1 MTMDEL
7 ASCTRKTQYFHG
19 YTGRNKPHEDK
30 TEHGAYWNS
39 NSQWSVISVYMRT
52 VFPTDT
58 AHLLICTHPQQEE
71 WTSDLSKNM
80 KKKSSHY
87 VPLTEV
93 FAFNTC
99 LISRNL
105 IFFSLIAHFLTAL
118 AYNNDKSLFRGRNAK
133 IGYFISNTN
142 LSQALKWCKAKSNRP
157 MLKILQ
163 HHTVLFCES
172 TQAVSVVV
180 LVPKR
185 KEMPNCSKNN
195 RASGKHEWEGVDSL
209 ADWKPGRLLRHPSP
223 FISD

>member
-1 MTMDEL
+1 M
-7 ASCTRKTQYFHG
+7 
-19 YTGRNKPHEDK
+19 GRNKPHEDK

-52 VFPTDT
+52 VFPTNT

-80 KKKSSHY
+80 KKKFLSLCSY
-87 VPLTEV
+87 NWSIC
-93 FAFNTC
+93 FYTC
-99 LISRNL
+99 LIFRN
-105 IFFSLIAHFLTAL
+105 FFLIAHFLTAL

-209 ADWKPGRLLRHPSP
+209 GDREPGRLLRHPSP

>member
-1 MTMDEL
+1 MTVDEL
-7 ASCTRKTQYFHG
+7 ASCTRKTQCFHG

-30 TEHGAYWNS
+30 TEHGAYWNT

-52 VFPTDT
+52 VFPINT

-80 KKKSSHY
+80 KKISSRY

-105 IFFSLIAHFLTAL
+105 IFFFLIAHFLTAL

-133 IGYFISNTN
+133 IGYFISNTEIY
-142 LSQALKWCKAKSNRP
+142 L
-157 MLKILQ
+157 
-163 HHTVLFCES
+163 
-172 TQAVSVVV
+172 
-180 LVPKR
+180 
-185 KEMPNCSKNN
+185 
-195 RASGKHEWEGVDSL
+195 
-209 ADWKPGRLLRHPSP
+209 RL
-223 FISD
+223 

>member
-1 MTMDEL
+1 MGTWVGTSPMKIRLSMEL
-7 ASCTRKTQYFHG
+7 TETPIVNGQLSLYIWELFFPPIQHTYSSVLILNRK
-19 YTGRNKPHEDK
+19 N
-30 TEHGAYWNS
+30 EHLTYLKIWK
-39 NSQWSVISVYMRT
+39 
-52 VFPTDT
+52 
-58 AHLLICTHPQQEE
+58 
-71 WTSDLSKNM
+71 KN
-80 KKKSSHY
+80 SSHY

-142 LSQALKWCKAKSNRP
+142 LSQALKWCKAKSTRP

-180 LVPKR
+180 LVPKG
-185 KEMPNCSKNN
+185 KEMLNCGKNN

-209 ADWKPGRLLRHPSP
+209 GDREPGRLLRHPSP